1 MSDRDFDESPEA
13 ARWRVL
19 LTTVSLA
26 CGGLAT
32 LAVLLRLYACRKT
45 GISIRSEDNL
55 MVIAVVLMWGS
66 TAGALLSKS
75 LCCRSYPS

>member
-1 MSDRDFDESPEA
+1 MSDRNFIESSEA

-19 LTTVSLA
+19 ISTISLT

-32 LAVLLRLYACRKT
+32 LSVLLRLYACRKT
-45 GISIRSEDNL
+45 GSSIRAEDNL
-55 MVIAVVLMWGS
+55 MIVAVIFMWGS

-75 LCCRSYPS
+75 LRCESSQP